1 MSLGILRTG
10 AALAALF
17 PAVLAAQEVTVTTA
31 LGEVAVPAN
40 PETIA
45 VLDIGAIDTLTAL
58 GVSIEGVPA
67 PIYLSRLQPVADAAT
82 PVGDLF
88 EPDYEALANLAPGL
102 IIAGGRSAEA
112 VPTLAEVAPTID
124 MTIWGDGHIDQVKAR
139 TAAYGA
145 IFGLEAE
152 AEALNAALDAA
163 VAETA
168 AAVAGQGDALIV
180 LTSGGAVSA
189 YGAGSRFGWIHQALA
204 LPEAVAGVDEQ
215 THGEAISFEFIAE
228 ANPDW
233 LIVIDRGAAIG
244 EEGEAAAA
252 TLDNPLVAGT
262 TAWTAGH
269 VIYVDAAD
277 IYISGGGHG
286 AMMNVLDQIATGFAA
301 E

>member
-1 MSLGILRTG
+1 MSHALRAG
-10 AALAALF
+10 AALAVLF
-17 PAVLAAQEVTVTTA
+17 PAVLAAQDVTVATA
-31 LGEVAVPAN
+31 LGDAAVPAN

-45 VLDIGAIDTLTAL
+45 VLDIAAVDTLTAL
-58 GVSIEGVPA
+58 GVSIEGVPT
-67 PIYLSRLQPVADAAT
+67 PIYLPRLQPVADAAT
-82 PVGDLF
+82 VVGTLF
-88 EPDYEALANLAPGL
+88 EPDYEALANLAPDL
-102 IIAGGRSAEA
+102 IIAGGRSSEV
-112 VPTLAEVAPTID
+112 VPALAEVAPTID

-145 IFGLEAE
+145 IFGLESE
-152 AEALNAALDAA
+152 AEALNAALDAK
-163 VAETA
+163 VAEAA
-168 AAVAGQGDALIV
+168 AAVSGQGEALIV
-180 LTSGGAVSA
+180 LTNGGAVSA

-233 LIVIDRGAAIG
+233 LIVVDRGAAIG
-244 EEGEAAAA
+244 EEGEAAAV

-262 TAWTAGH
+262 TAWTEGQ

-286 AMMNVLDQIATGFAA
+286 AMMNVLDQIIAGFSA